1 MSDRYL
7 FFIVCALVFCGIL
20 FSYSLPVYFAQSAG
34 FSQFHFFIRQ
44 SFASL
49 IAIAF
54 MWWLARRDPDRW
66 LSRMGFGL
74 FFFFF
79 LLMFVMPFLPESIV
93 PTINGARRWIRLG
106 GLSLSPVEFFK
117 VGFVYFLAWSLTR
130 KLYRPKAL
138 TQERFTFAQELGT
151 LVPYALIFVV
161 AVVLIAVMQ
170 NDLGQVIVLGT
181 TMALMIFFAGSSI
194 KVFFFLIGLSLLG
207 GMALILQTR
216 HRIERIL
223 QWWGSVQDFVLSLF
237 PDFIANALRIDDVI
251 ANPAYQVTQSLHA
264 IHNGGFFGTGLG
276 NGVVKLGF
284 LSDVHN
290 DFVLAGITEETGF
303 IGVLL
308 VSVLLLL
315 AVYRIFRIANRS
327 ENPVFY
333 LFSIGIGT
341 MLAVQFLMNALG
353 TTGLI
358 PLKGITA
365 PFISYGGISM
375 VASGIAIGLV
385 LMISRKARL

>member
-7 FFIVCALVFCGIL
+7 FFVVCALIFCGIL
-20 FSYSLPVYFAQSAG
+20 FSFSLPIYFAQSAG
-34 FSQFHFFIRQ
+34 YSQFHFFIRQ
-44 SFASL
+44 SAAAVL
-49 IAIAF
+49 AVLF
-54 MWWLARRDPDRW
+54 MWWLARRNPEKWVGRI
-66 LSRMGFGL
+66 GFGL
-74 FFFFF
+74 FFSFL
-79 LLMFVMPFLPESIV
+79 LLMFIMPFLPESIV
-93 PTINGARRWIRLG
+93 PTINGARRWIRIG

-130 KLYRPKAL
+130 KLYRPKAVG
-138 TQERFTFAQELGT
+138 QERFTFAQELGT

-194 KVFFFLIGLSLLG
+194 KVFFFLIGMSLIG
-207 GMALILQTR
+207 GVALILQTQ

-237 PDFIANALRIDDVI
+237 PGFIADALRINDVI

-264 IHNGGFFGTGLG
+264 IHHGGLFGTGLG
-276 NGVVKLGF
+276 GGIVKLGF

-290 DFVLAGITEETGF
+290 DFVLAGIAEETGF
-303 IGVLL
+303 FGVLL
-308 VSVLLLL
+308 VSLLLLL

-327 ENPVFY
+327 DNPVFY

-365 PFISYGGISM
+365 PFLSYGGISM
-375 VASGIAIGLV
+375 VASGIAVGLV
-385 LMISRKARL
+385 LMLSRRAKL

>member
-44 SFASL
+44 SFAAL